1 MTFSEWFMRVDPNV
15 DCSLHDMVWE
25 GDYAKARDIV
35 KLVEEAFEAGYN
47 ACLDDLINGSNHS
60 EWIEV
65 HKETL
70 EELKK

>member
-47 ACLDDLINGSNHS
+47 ACLDGLINGSDHS

-70 EELKK
+70 EGLKK

>member
-1 MTFSEWFMRVDPNV
+1 MTFSEWWETKFEDSQFALTVD
-15 DCSLHDMVWE
+15 DM
-25 GDYAKARDIV
+25 DK
-35 KLVEEAFEAGYN
+35 AFEAGYN
-47 ACLDDLINGSNHS
+47 ACLDGLINGSDHS